1 MVETASFNGIVRTLV
16 IMILVYYAIKFLI
29 RIFAP
34 MLIQQ
39 VVKKAGENM
48 QNQQQQYYQNTQS
61 NSQHNYSD
69 AAPVNSGRPREK
81 KKVGEYID
89 YEEID

>member
-1 MVETASFNGIVRTLV
+1 MDTASFTGFLKTIV
-16 IMILVYYAIKFLI
+16 ILVLIYYALKVAF

-39 VVKKAGENM
+39 VVKKAGQSFYEQQQNM
-48 QNQQQQYYQNTQS
+48 QQQYQQQQPNNTT
-61 NSQHNYSD
+61 NSD
-69 AAPVNSGRPREK
+69 RPREK

-89 YEEID
+89 FEEIE

>member
-1 MVETASFNGIVRTLV
+1 MIAEASFNGIVRTLV

-48 QNQQQQYYQNTQS
+48 HAQQQQYYNKQQDNNQDYYNKETVA
-61 NSQHNYSD
+61 NK
-69 AAPVNSGRPREK
+69 PREK

>member
-1 MVETASFNGIVRTLV
+1 MIAEASFNGIIRTLV
-16 IMILVYYAIKFLI
+16 IMVLVYYAIKFLI

-34 MLIQQ
+34 IVIQQ

-48 QNQQQQYYQNTQS
+48 QNQQQQYNSRQDNYNPYKNTATA
-61 NSQHNYSD
+61 ND
-69 AAPVNSGRPREK
+69 RPREK

-89 YEEID
+89 YEEIE